1 MSPNTSAS
9 SSWSEDQPVVE
20 LRNVNVIHTS
30 RTGGLFHPDTVHAVN
45 DVSLSV
51 KRGETLGLVGESG
64 MRQVHHR
71 PSHGGAAAGHL
82 R

>member
-20 LRNVNVIHTS
+20 LRNVNVIHKS

-51 KRGETLGLVGESG
+51 KR
-64 MRQVHHR
+64 
-71 PSHGGAAAGHL
+71 
-82 R
+82 